1 MKCSLVIVS
10 MAALA
15 AAVGAPSSSFAQ
27 NASTTSGM
35 VLPDMPIQSV
45 ILQLTPAPVSAREL
59 FALNG
64 RYLHPSQVEPYGVVD
79 QNNVRET
86 IYKDP
91 MHCPMAGLLTPGQ
104 MNAAIQACSD
114 YFYHV
119 DHSG

>member
-1 MKCSLVIVS
+1 
-10 MAALA
+10 
-15 AAVGAPSSSFAQ
+15 
-27 NASTTSGM
+27 M

-45 ILQLTPAPVSAREL
+45 ILQLSPAPVSARDI

-64 RYLHPSQVEPYGVVD
+64 RYLHPSQMEPYGVVD
-79 QNNVRET
+79 QNTVRET

-91 MHCPMAGLLTPGQ
+91 MHCPMTGLLTPGQ